1 MKEIPRKNYPGA
13 TRLSPME
20 MNNLLFKT
28 FGPAS
33 GVAPGK

>member
-20 MNNLLFKT
+20 LHFKT